1 MANIMAEEI
10 DSKVTRFMESE
21 LYESRFEHTVR
32 EIARGAGLSYSDVS
46 KSVERLKI
54 RDIIDLRRRGS
65 NKKFTPYYYLSKL
78 RKIVKNKKET
88 LTTPEVI
95 NTEKNN
101 SRPSTGGS

>member
-1 MANIMAEEI
+1 MTEEI
-10 DSKVTRFMESE
+10 DYKVTRFMESTLTE
-21 LYESRFEHTVR
+21 GRFEHTVR
-32 EIARGAGLSYSDVS
+32 EIAIGAGLTYSEVS

-54 RDIIDLRRRGS
+54 RDIINFRRRGS

-78 RKIVKNKKET
+78 RKLVKNKKET